1 LFNITA
7 DLSAVTSVDEF
18 LALSRLLVEVE
29 PPDGS
34 SAHSHQLLFQ
44 ASIVGNDV
52 IVIRVVAVA
61 LQKES
66 SSFHFVC
73 FEKKI

>member
-1 LFNITA
+1 LFDFA
-7 DLSAVTSVDEF
+7 ASLLAVTSVDEF

-44 ASIVGNDV
+44 ASIVGDDV
-52 IVIRVVAVA
+52 IVIGVVAVA
-61 LQKES
+61 LQ
-66 SSFHFVC
+66 
-73 FEKKI
+73 